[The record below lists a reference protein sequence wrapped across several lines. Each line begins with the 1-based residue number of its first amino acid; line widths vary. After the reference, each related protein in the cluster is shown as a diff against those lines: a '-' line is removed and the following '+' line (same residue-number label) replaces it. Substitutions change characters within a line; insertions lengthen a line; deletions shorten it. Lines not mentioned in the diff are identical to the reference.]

1 MTHGKANRLTVL
13 IIIGL
18 VAGAVFGQLSLHVPQ
33 PAVSVTDWLRGQCP
47 GTPDAACLGDA
58 LDRILPADAETDGSA
73 GAIAV
78 AEATAALRGIAP
90 PGEIAARALAGE
102 ASAEESAAL
111 KAAYAAWRRHYVGEV
126 NPGIGTDHWTKTI
139 GDIVLIRPLML
150 MIIPL
155 VLVSVVCGVCS
166 IGDPS
171 RLGIIGGTTVTYY
184 LATMLM
190 AVVLGATLVTLI
202 EPGVLSDPAQ
212 AEALRADAAS
222 QLEGDQTISQRARA
236 AEGTG
241 LGGAWLNIIDQM
253 LPKNAV
259 AAMGQGQTLG
269 VIVIALLL
277 GLALASGGEATA
289 PARAFFDAMFD
300 AIMRIVGWIIWLTP
314 IGVFMLVAW
323 TVGRIG
329 LDAVIGP
336 LARYIGT
343 VLIGLAIHGLLVLP
357 LVLWIFAR
365 TRPYRYL
372 WQMRR
377 PLFTAFGIDSSSA
390 TLPVTIDAA
399 INEGG
404 CSKRSA
410 NFVLPLGATVNMDGT
425 ALYEAV
431 AVVFLFQLY
440 GIDLSM
446 TELLVVVVT
455 ATLAA
460 IGAAG
465 IPSAGVVTMVIV
477 ITAVNASLGGEPRLP
492 LEAIGIILGVD
503 RIVDMCRTT
512 VNVWGDAVG
521 AKIITRIAPDTEE
534 HYEAAAG

>member
-90 PGEIAARALAGE
+90 PGEIAARVLAGE